1 MFREHFIG
9 SQGGR
14 AEKGARNVNLF
25 PLFFKLVSPPLSL
38 SLVLLRQLSF
48 VLRAS
53 WEERAAGT
61 SWKTQKPRERY
72 RAAAFAHALAGDE
85 NSVAH
90 RHANLIRRHRVPFP
104 DVEMHLRNDQ
114 EERSRLTKKSRVL
127 SVNHFGNGTK

>member
-25 PLFFKLVSPPLSL
+25 PLFFCLSSSSLWSL
-38 SLVLLRQLSF
+38 SAGF
-48 VLRAS
+48 VFRS
-53 WEERAAGT
+53 KREELGIREAADT

-72 RAAAFAHALAGDE
+72 RATAHALADDE

-90 RHANLIRRHRVPFP
+90 RHANLIRRHEVPFP

-114 EERSRLTKKSRVL
+114 EERRPRPTKN
-127 SVNHFGNGTK
+127 SVRSLNHLETE